1 MEWIAPTLEWCKTHP
16 GILWWTFLT
25 SIALSLLTP
34 LAMGWAIVQLP
45 TDYFTRKKR
54 PLSVWEEHPML
65 RPLYLVVKNL
75 IGFILI
81 LAGIAMLVLP
91 GQGVLTIVV
100 GMVLINFPG
109 KFRLERWLATR
120 PPVWRSLN
128 WLRKKATRPVLEHP
142 KESDS

>member
-1 MEWIAPTLEWCKTHP
+1 
-16 GILWWTFLT
+16 
-25 SIALSLLTP
+25 
-34 LAMGWAIVQLP
+34 
-45 TDYFTRKKR
+45 
-54 PLSVWEEHPML
+54 ML

-100 GMVLINFPG
+100 GMVLMNFPG